1 MTTAECPLRHHSPR
15 LSGNRWTCPDCAPD
29 VNRQPSP
36 LAKLHAANDRKK
48 ESR

>member
-1 MTTAECPLRHHSPR
+1 MTTTECKRRHHSPT
-15 LSGNRWTCPDCAPD
+15 LAAGRWSCPSCDTN
-29 VNRQPSP
+29 VQPSP